1 MADYAFVQQGG
12 SSHEFYLHVHDNL
25 PSALR
30 HAVSCEKA
38 TYQVTGIVELAE
50 GVDLDELDRQV
61 EGEIGYVGLDGA
73 EGLLRKHAA

>member
-1 MADYAFVQQGG
+1 MSNFAFVQQGG

-30 HAVSCEKA
+30 HTNSCEKA
-38 TYQVTGIVELAE
+38 TYEVTGIFELAE

-73 EGLLRKHAA
+73 EALLRKHAA